1 MKPTAVSL
9 HSQLISLEN
18 RARLHGM
25 RQPAPPLL
33 PVFRS
38 RRVGDLL
45 ALVLAHPDRSWTL
58 EELADRVQ
66 ARYQTV
72 TAEVRRLQQA
82 DLVSTRSVGRS
93 KLVTANADHP
103 YIAPLTEL
111 VVMAFG
117 PPLVI
122 AEEFAD
128 VQGIEGLWLYGSWA
142 ARHAG
147 ISGRPPGDVDV
158 LVVGDVGRDAI
169 YEAARRA
176 ERRLGREVN
185 TTIRTARAWKR
196 ADDAFATTVK
206 DSPMVAIAGP
216 WAA

>member
-1 MKPTAVSL
+1 MKTATVSL
-9 HSQLISLEN
+9 HSQLISPEN
-18 RARLHGM
+18 RARLDDM

-38 RRVGDLL
+38 RLVGDLL

-66 ARYQTV
+66 APYQTV
-72 TAEVRRLQQA
+72 TADVRRLEQA

-93 KLVTANADHP
+93 KLVMANADHP

-147 ISGRPPGDVDV
+147 IPGRPPGDVDI
-158 LVVGDVGRDAI
+158 LVVGDVDRDAI
-169 YEAARRA
+169 YEATRRV
-176 ERRLGREVN
+176 ESRLGREVN